1 MATPPIT
8 DTLTSPVHTD
18 SDVLF
23 RVEQLIG
30 VTYRY
35 RQSFRQSLWLF
46 FLDGNQAPLPVIV
59 PIEDVP
65 DDPDPELV
73 GNLCWIIA
81 EVLASSQPEGSV
93 VITLTRPGQPV
104 PRPADRIWHDR
115 LRNAALAQNAR
126 IRMMC
131 LATPDG
137 VVPLTGA

>member
-18 SDVLF
+18 GDVLY
-23 RVEQLIG
+23 RVEQLID
-30 VTYRY
+30 VTHR
-35 RQSFRQSLWLF
+35 FRQSLWLF

-59 PIEDVP
+59 PVEDVP

-73 GNLCWIIA
+73 GNFCWIIA
-81 EVLASSQPEGSV
+81 EVLTGYEPGGSA
-93 VITLTRPGQPV
+93 VITLTRPG
-104 PRPADRIWHDR
+104 PAIPNPGDRIWHGR
-115 LRNAALAQNAR
+115 LRDAAAAHGAR

-137 VVPLTGA
+137 VVPLADA

>member
-23 RVEQLIG
+23 RVEQLID
-30 VTYRY
+30 VTYR
-35 RQSFRQSLWLF
+35 FRQSLWLF
-46 FLDGNQAPLPVIV
+46 FLDANQAPLPVVV

-81 EVLASSQPEGSV
+81 EVLASSQPDGSV
-93 VITLTRPGQPV
+93 VITLTRPGPPV
-104 PRPADRIWHDR
+104 PGPADRVWHGR
-115 LRNAALAQNAR
+115 LRDAALAQNAR

-137 VVPLTGA
+137 AVPLVGA